1 MLPLELLP
9 ENLPADPLP
18 LFEGWF
24 VDARQRA
31 SQPNPDSM
39 VLATVGAEGQPS
51 ARVVLCKRVNLDL
64 GYILFFTNY
73 LSRKGRELQAHPR
86 AAAVFHWDALHR
98 QVRIEGRI
106 TVSPGEESDQYFAS
120 RALDSRIGAWASE
133 QSTPLAS
140 RDALASKVRAVAERF
155 GVEPGAMQGTVPR
168 PSHWGGFRL
177 WIEAIELW
185 SEGANR
191 VHDRAVWTRSLTR
204 DGDGFRGGS
213 WRATR
218 LYP

>member
-9 ENLPADPLP
+9 EDLPADPLP
-18 LFEGWF
+18 LFEAWF

-39 VLATVGAEGQPS
+39 ILATVGAEGRPS

-64 GYILFFTNY
+64 GYIVFFTNY

-120 RALDSRIGAWASE
+120 RALNSRIGAWASE

-140 RDALASKVRAVAERF
+140 RELLANKVRSVAHSF
-155 GVEPGAMQGTVPR
+155 GVEPDAVQGAVPR
-168 PSHWGGFRL
+168 PPHWGGFRL

-213 WRATR
+213 WHATR

>member
-64 GYILFFTNY
+64 GYIVFFTNY

-140 RDALASKVRAVAERF
+140 RDVLANKVRAVAERF
-155 GVEPGAMQGTVPR
+155 GIEPGAMQGTVPR

-204 DGDGFRGGS
+204 DSDGFRGGS

>member
-1 MLPLELLP
+1 
-9 ENLPADPLP
+9 
-18 LFEGWF
+18 
-24 VDARQRA
+24 
-31 SQPNPDSM
+31 
-39 VLATVGAEGQPS
+39 
-51 ARVVLCKRVNLDL
+51 VVLCKRVNLDL
-64 GYILFFTNY
+64 GYIVFFTNY

-86 AAAVFHWDALHR
+86 AAAVFHWDTLHR

-106 TVSPGEESDQYFAS
+106 TLSPGEESDQYFAS

-133 QSTPLAS
+133 QSAPLAS
-140 RDALASKVRAVAERF
+140 RELLANKVRSVAERF
-155 GVEPGAMQGTVPR
+155 GVERGAMQGAVPR
-168 PSHWGGFRL
+168 PPHWGGFRL

-204 DGDGFRGGS
+204 DGDGFGGGS